1 MCASVLLSSVSD
13 IMLSSDDQ
21 YGQLAPDK
29 VHTSQSVPNSSL
41 NRLKVCISGQLAPDK
56 VHTSQSVPNSSLNR
70 LKVCISGSQRNP
82 LSQLR
87 DVTCHMGCHPTQV
100 NAPRLNPSQ

>member
-56 VHTSQSVPNSSLNR
+56 VHTSQSEMCVQTEMCVPCQELAVQIYT
-70 LKVCISGSQRNP
+70 LIVK
-82 LSQLR
+82 
-87 DVTCHMGCHPTQV
+87 
-100 NAPRLNPSQ
+100 